1 MLHICGHMIK
11 IHHKGD
17 FKRTTKF
24 LNKVKDLEISD
35 ILHKYGQIGVEAL
48 SEATPIRTGETSN
61 AWKYDI
67 GRVRGGYSV
76 TWSNTHLNDGVNI
89 ALILQLGHGTG
100 TGGYVQG
107 IDYINPALTDIFDEI
122 AESAWREVTMA

>member
-1 MLHICGHMIK
+1 MIK

-17 FKRTTKF
+17 FKKTTRF
-24 LNKVKDLEISD
+24 LNKVKDLEISN
-35 ILHKYGQIGVEAL
+35 ILHKYGQLGVEAL
-48 SEATPIRTGETSN
+48 AEATPVRSGETAGS
-61 AWKYDI
+61 WKYDI
-67 GRVRGGYSV
+67 GKTHGGYAI
-76 TWSNTHLNDGVNI
+76 TWSNTHVNKGVNI

-122 AESAWREVTMA
+122 AKSAWEEVISA